1 MFDETEENKP
11 KSIALLLA
19 KKVMDR
25 TPKEDEGE
33 EMKDEFNAG
42 EAIVEDIYAAV
53 KEGDKDLFRS
63 ALDSYIELKLSERD

>member
-1 MFDETEENKP
+1 MFDEP
-11 KSIALLLA
+11 KEDEPKTKGLAILLA
-19 KKVMDR
+19 KKVKDR
-25 TPKEDEGE
+25 EPKEDEP
-33 EMKDEFNAG
+33 KDEFNAG